1 MLSQRN
7 NKLKT
12 PAQSCLI
19 ILTDFALRRSFIWA
33 GVGLEYANG

>member
-1 MLSQRN
+1 MIAQLNS
-7 NKLKT
+7 KLKT

-19 ILTDFALRRSFIWA
+19 ILTDFVLRQSFIWP